1 VTLLGQQFSK
11 PLLKSILKGKDE
23 RWERMEL
30 FPGFIDGSVCNC
42 SLDSL
47 MGAYVIVPWF
57 HCRVSVYC
65 GLIIYIFYIGL
76 HCDGSLMKVIR
87 VVCAGQ
93 YTARER

>member
-1 VTLLGQQFSK
+1 
-11 PLLKSILKGKDE
+11 
-23 RWERMEL
+23 
-30 FPGFIDGSVCNC
+30 
-42 SLDSL
+42 

-76 HCDGSLMKVIR
+76 HCDGSLTKVIR